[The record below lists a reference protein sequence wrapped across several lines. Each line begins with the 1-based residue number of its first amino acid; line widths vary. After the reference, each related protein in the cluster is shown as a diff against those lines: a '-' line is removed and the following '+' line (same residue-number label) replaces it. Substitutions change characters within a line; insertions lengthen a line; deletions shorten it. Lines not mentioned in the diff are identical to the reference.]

1 MRTPTFL
8 LAAAFFFA
16 APLAAQ
22 NTALAVGRGARAEV
36 RITATVTIPAFLQ
49 ATETVALTET
59 HKGNGFTEY
68 LATFTVRSN
77 VRWTLD
83 ATVLPAGTTVLD
95 QHGNWTGAL
104 ATVGLGEPTNNA
116 AVLVRLRV
124 ADGTADGWQQALRIE
139 AQRAF

>member
-8 LAAAFFFA
+8 LAAAFLFA

-36 RITATVTIPAFLQ
+36 RITATATIPAFLQ

-68 LATFTVRSN
+68 LATYTVRGN

-83 ATVLPAGTTVLD
+83 ATAIPAGTTVLD
-95 QHGNWTGAL
+95 QHGDWTDDV
-104 ATVGLGEPTNNA
+104 ATIGRGERTNNA

-124 ADGTADGWQQALRIE
+124 VDGTAEGWQQALRIE
-139 AQRAF
+139 AQRTF